1 MHIFVIFKEIIQHN
15 IYYNY
20 LRMRI
25 LFFFILSMTTAYGQV
40 NQKDIHKFEK
50 YVNKLL
56 TDSQKAPVAN
66 IFCYIENDSILV
78 HKGFGHLNVKGD
90 EVNKNSTFKIAS
102 ITKMFTSTVILQMME
117 EDLID
122 LDAPVSR
129 YLSDINYLQFDSLHL
144 YQGKSYGNTI
154 TIRQLLQ
161 HRSGLG
167 DIFIDTYETFVDH
180 MKKHSQKEWTPEKLF
195 EFYYKNEVNHMTHF
209 QPDSGYYYTD
219 VGYFLL
225 GLTIEKV
232 TKKSLAE
239 NYRER
244 ILDPLELTS
253 TYFEYHEENP
263 SKNKQASAYI
273 GDWEITGNVN
283 TSYDWGGGGLVS
295 NTQDLSKFIHGLFD
309 QKLFQKKETLEM
321 MTEARSIGRKYGMG
335 ITTYSFNDRIY
346 YGHGGFWGSLMAYDP
361 IHNSTIILSINQVE
375 PPFQEIKLIKKAV
388 ALVE

>member
-1 MHIFVIFKEIIQHN
+1 
-15 IYYNY
+15 
-20 LRMRI
+20 MRI
-25 LFFFILSMTTAYGQV
+25 LIFFILSMTTAYGQV

-66 IFCYIENDSILV
+66 IFCYIENDSLLV